1 MILLREEVDFSCIK
15 NEIILESIGEG
26 KAVKNYWLNGIH
38 MQSEIENGNKRR
50 YPHQIIAREIKKIME
65 GKIAQSRF
73 VGELNHPNTIEI
85 NLDRVSHL
93 TTSLIMEGN
102 DVMGRSKILDTP
114 MGLICKALI
123 DGGVKL
129 GVSSRGV
136 GTLKESVVQS
146 DFSLAAIDIVSE
158 PSAPSALMDGILES
172 KKEWVLENGILTEKE
187 YVDTIA
193 QVEKVIIENQFS
205 KEDRGAAFLKLFQ
218 ETLNK
223 IKTKVI

>member
-1 MILLREEVDFSCIK
+1 
-15 NEIILESIGEG
+15 
-26 KAVKNYWLNGIH
+26 
-38 MQSEIENGNKRR
+38 
-50 YPHQIIAREIKKIME
+50 
-65 GKIAQSRF
+65 
-73 VGELNHPNTIEI
+73 
-85 NLDRVSHL
+85 
-93 TTSLIMEGN
+93 
-102 DVMGRSKILDTP
+102 
-114 MGLICKALI
+114 
-123 DGGVKL
+123 VKL

-187 YVDTIA
+187 YQDVTQ

>member
-1 MILLREEVDFSCIK
+1 MAS
-15 NEIILESIGEG
+15 
-26 KAVKNYWLNGIH
+26 
-38 MQSEIENGNKRR
+38 
-50 YPHQIIAREIKKIME
+50 
-65 GKIAQSRF
+65 KIAQNRF
-73 VGELNHPNTIEI
+73 LGELNHPNTIEI
-85 NLDRVSHL
+85 NLDRVSHM

-102 DVMGRSKILDTP
+102 DVIGRSKILDTP

-136 GTLKESVVQS
+136 GTLKESIVQS

-187 YVDTIA
+187 YQEVTE

-205 KEDRGAAFLKLFQ
+205 KEDRAAAFLKLFN
-218 ETLNK
+218 ETLIK
-223 IKTKVI
+223 IRTKHI